1 MTREANLRLR
11 SPMSINEGV
20 SYAITLILQ
29 PSLIVLGTIL
39 NLCCIAAFVPAF
51 TQHQQYYRKTSL
63 LIYLIA
69 MSVCNSIQLSLSA
82 FVIVLPA
89 VEQFIDEQRFP
100 STYQGL
106 LDFNKSI
113 VYFSYPLLMSANYA
127 SIWILTLICA
137 QRYQSIC
144 HPSSLWKRR
153 LQIVR
158 KSKFCV
164 TIAVVLALVFN
175 FPRYWELKLNK
186 SNSSTLRESFIYK
199 IAQEGIIYG
208 CVVYGL
214 PMGFLLWL
222 NLNTIRI
229 VKTENDQPR
238 RPAEHRTALMTITV
252 FVLFFFCTTLSV
264 SLRLILIFGG
274 TMLGTVENIYFVDLS
289 NLLANLCAF
298 SMPVVC
304 FIYTRA
310 FRDLFFVVRFV
321 PAKTQNDEGL
331 LEATHQL
338 DAEAI

>member
-1 MTREANLRLR
+1 MTRETNLMLR
-11 SPMSINEGV
+11 TPLSISEAL
-20 SYAITLILQ
+20 SYAITLCLQ
-29 PSLIVLGTIL
+29 PIISLLGIFL
-39 NLCCIAAFVPAF
+39 NVCCIVSFVPAF

-69 MSVCNSIQLSLSA
+69 MSVCNSIQLSLSV

-144 HPSSLWKRR
+144 HPSSSWKRR

-164 TIAVVLALVFN
+164 AFVVVLALVFN
-175 FPRYWELKLNK
+175 FPRYWELKLNE
-186 SNSSTLRESFIYK
+186 SNSTTLRESFVYK
-199 IAQEGIIYG
+199 FVQEGIIYG
-208 CVVYGL
+208 CIVYGL

-229 VKTENDQPR
+229 VKTENDQSR

-264 SLRLILIFGG
+264 TLRLILIFGG
-274 TMLGTVENIYFVDLS
+274 TMLGSVENVYFVDIS
-289 NLLANLCAF
+289 NLLANLQAF

-321 PAKTQNDEGL
+321 PTKSQNDEGL
-331 LEATHQL
+331 LEETHQL